1 MSAPVVARPPVRI
14 VLADDHLVV
23 REGVRDRLAAEPDLV
38 VVGEASDGLTALALV
53 RRERPDVAVL
63 DVEMPGL
70 TGVEVA
76 RAIRDEGL
84 GTRVLVLSGYD
95 AAEYV
100 GALLDAGAAGYLTKD
115 ESLASIVAAVRGVAA
130 GEEGWLSR
138 RVAARVLSLRREAP
152 EAGAPGGLTPRE
164 ADVLR
169 LVAQGRSNAE
179 AARTLVVSDH
189 TVRNHL
195 ANVYA
200 KLGVGNRAEATAWAW
215 RVGLVGEPSRPPSL

>member
-1 MSAPVVARPPVRI
+1 MSLPIRI
-14 VLADDHLVV
+14 VLADDHRVV
-23 REGVRDRLAAEPDLV
+23 REGVRDRLAAEPDLA
-38 VVGEASDGLTALALV
+38 VVGEASDGVAALALV
-53 RRERPDVAVL
+53 REQRPDVVLL

-84 GTRVLVLSGYD
+84 ATRVLVLSGYD

-115 ESLASIVAAVRGVAA
+115 ESLARIVAAVRGVAA
-130 GEEGWLSR
+130 GEDGWLSR
-138 RVAARVLSLRREAP
+138 RVAARVMSLRRDTPAP
-152 EAGAPGGLTPRE
+152 SPPGGLTPRE
-164 ADVLR
+164 TDVLR
-169 LVAQGRSNAE
+169 LVAQGRTNAE
-179 AARTLVVSDH
+179 AAHALVLSDH

-215 RVGLVGEPSRPPSL
+215 RVGLVGRASGTDGSGRRGAE